1 MAGDRRSSSP
11 LTPPLANPTMGILA
25 NSSTG
30 ESNAATA
37 RCWSHPIDGHH
48 QTRSPP
54 SDTTPSRIRR
64 RATALRQNTGVDS
77 AIPRRERRRR
87 SPCPRKRENP
97 VHPAAAGIRRPS
109 GYSSKGTSPGLVD
122 QEEGEEVGGA
132 SWAGMRRQ
140 RSFAPETNPLKYRI
154 HLSTG
159 LHRGT
164 ASIPRSSHQ
173 SVAACRFPDVTA
185 ARSSSRFGRPGP
197 GLASRSSPST
207 PNPSASLSFFRNQLA
222 GAKGKRST
230 GRLLHFEMCA
240 FMSLP

>member
-1 MAGDRRSSSP
+1 
-11 LTPPLANPTMGILA
+11 MGIFA
-25 NSSTG
+25 NSATG
-30 ESNAATA
+30 KSNPAIA
-37 RCWSHPIDGHH
+37 RCWSHPIDGRH

-54 SDTTPSRIRR
+54 SDTTPSRVPR
-64 RATALRQNTGVDS
+64 RATALRQKTGVDS

-87 SPCPRKRENP
+87 TPCPHKRENP

-109 GYSSKGTSPGLVD
+109 GRSSKDTSPGLVD
-122 QEEGEEVGGA
+122 RGEGEEVGGA

-159 LHRGT
+159 LHRGI
-164 ASIPRSSHQ
+164 ASIPRSSPQ
-173 SVAACRFPDVTA
+173 SVA
-185 ARSSSRFGRPGP
+185 ARSSSRFGRPRP
-197 GLASRSSPST
+197 RLISRSPPST

-222 GAKGKRST
+222 GAKGKRSA

>member
-1 MAGDRRSSSP
+1 MKNRISSSS
-11 LTPPLANPTMGILA
+11 LTTPLAGPTMGIFA
-25 NSSTG
+25 NSATG
-30 ESNAATA
+30 KSNPAIA
-37 RCWSHPIDGHH
+37 RCWSHPIDGRH

-54 SDTTPSRIRR
+54 SDTTPSRVPR
-64 RATALRQNTGVDS
+64 RATALRQKTGVDS

-87 SPCPRKRENP
+87 TPCPHKRENP

-109 GYSSKGTSPGLVD
+109 GRSSKDTSPGLVD
-122 QEEGEEVGGA
+122 RGEGEEVGGA
-132 SWAGMRRQ
+132 SWGGMRRQ
-140 RSFAPETNPLKYRI
+140 RSFAPETNPLEYRI
-154 HLSTG
+154 QISTG

-164 ASIPRSSHQ
+164 ISLPRSFPQ

-185 ARSSSRFGRPGP
+185 ARSSSRSGRSGP

-207 PNPSASLSFFRNQLA
+207 PNPAASPSFFRNQLA
-222 GAKGKRST
+222 GAKGKRSA